1 MNRLIYLPVFLFC
14 LISGSLV
21 DSTGFAQIIPVRGDS
36 IALTKPKP
44 LKNLYTIETTD
55 LQEFEVTFKKPK
67 PATSPQASIT
77 RNLAGG
83 AITLFS
89 GLSTG
94 VTETSM
100 WLLNGELLVS
110 NPPRAWHIPLF
121 FQGTYIKERKR
132 VKNEDGSTSVDVR
145 KGLEIDWNQESYG
158 FIFENQDTVGF
169 FTMITNIQERPEH
182 KWLRQL
188 SEEGSA
194 ITRSLKGFTSGDGY
208 SFVIKI
214 AFRNQLFTLVTDG
227 SYFRTAI
234 LLNDIPVAV
243 FQSNPTYL
251 TLNKQSRLNPYII
264 FTDKLENQTKTDLLS
279 LAMMNILMREI
290 IAKDFYQL

>member
-14 LISGSLV
+14 LISGSML
-21 DSTGFAQIIPVRGDS
+21 DSAGFAQIITVKGDS

-44 LKNLYTIETTD
+44 LKNLYTIGATG
-55 LQEFEVTFKKPK
+55 LQEFEVTYKKPR
-67 PATSPQASIT
+67 QAVPPTSIT

-100 WLLNGELLVS
+100 WLLDGELLVS
-110 NPPRAWHIPLF
+110 NPLHTWRIPLF

-169 FTMITNIQERPEH
+169 FTMITNILEKPEY
-182 KWLRQL
+182 KWVTQL

-194 ITRSLKGFTSGDGY
+194 VTRSLKGFTSGEGY

-214 AFRNQLFTLVTDG
+214 AFKNQLVYQWQL
-227 SYFRTAI
+227 
-234 LLNDIPVAV
+234 
-243 FQSNPTYL
+243 FQNG
-251 TLNKQSRLNPYII
+251 NFIK
-264 FTDKLENQTKTDLLS
+264 
-279 LAMMNILMREI
+279 
-290 IAKDFYQL
+290 